1 MASYTLDI
9 HNNDLSNEETM
20 KKVIQAVSD
29 LDIYQNSLSRII
41 CINADC
47 DTQFHSEDLDKNR
60 LTKEEIIAHNTID
73 DKLTWDQQENE
84 IDLSRLDYLVD

>member
-1 MASYTLDI
+1 MARFTLDI

-73 DKLTWDQQENE
+73 HNLINDGQENE

>member
-1 MASYTLDI
+1 MARFTLDI
-9 HNNDLSNEETM
+9 HNNNLTKEETI
-20 KKVIQAVSD
+20 KKVIQAVSN
-29 LDIYQNSLSRII
+29 LDIYQDSFSRII

-60 LTKEEIIAHNTID
+60 LTKAEIITHNTVDHNLIHD
-73 DKLTWDQQENE
+73 EQENE

>member
-1 MASYTLDI
+1 MARFTLDI

>member
-1 MASYTLDI
+1 MARFTLDI
-9 HNNDLSNEETM
+9 HNNDLSEEQI
-20 KKVIQAVSD
+20 VEQVVQAVSN
-29 LDIYQNSLSRII
+29 LNIYQDSLSRIV
-41 CINADC
+41 CINTDN

-73 DKLTWDQQENE
+73 DKLTWDEQENK

>member
-1 MASYTLDI
+1 MARFTLDI
-9 HNNDLSNEETM
+9 HNNHLSNEETM

-29 LDIYQNSLSRII
+29 IDIYQDSLSRII

>member
-1 MASYTLDI
+1 MARFTLDI

-84 IDLSRLDYLVD
+84 IDLSRLDYSVD

>member
-1 MASYTLDI
+1 MARFTLDI

-20 KKVIQAVSD
+20 KKVIQAFSD

>member
-1 MASYTLDI
+1 MARFTLDI
-9 HNNDLSNEETM
+9 HNNDLSEEQI
-20 KKVIQAVSD
+20 VEQVVQAVSN
-29 LDIYQNSLSRII
+29 LNIYKVSLSRLI

-73 DKLTWDQQENE
+73 DKLTWDQQGNE

>member
-1 MASYTLDI
+1 MARFTLDI
-9 HNNDLSNEETM
+9 HNNDLSEEQI
-20 KKVIQAVSD
+20 VEQVVQAVSN
-29 LDIYQNSLSRII
+29 LNIYQDSLSRIV
-41 CINADC
+41 CINTDN

-73 DKLTWDQQENE
+73 DKLTWDEQENE